1 MFSPQGSPT
10 LKQHTQTIWYW
21 LVLWNHGILF
31 FFPGV
36 GQPPTRISRV
46 CSQRSQE
53 PQPHGWGVAG
63 WHAAAT
69 QNLQCSCTRSW
80 NCQLRCF
87 NLSWNLSD
95 EQWQKVALE
104 KDMRGERYIHEI
116 YLSRAVA
123 QGDRTCERWKKH
135 CRTVHVF
142 MSQLTRFRSC
152 LFAGSPWIRIPY
164 INHRLRLSIY

>member
-21 LVLWNHGILF
+21 LVHWNHGILF

-123 QGDRTCERWKKH
+123 QGDRTCERWKNIAEQFTFSCH
-135 CRTVHVF
+135 NSQDSEVVFLLVHHG
-142 MSQLTRFRSC
+142 SESHILT
-152 LFAGSPWIRIPY
+152 ID
-164 INHRLRLSIY
+164 